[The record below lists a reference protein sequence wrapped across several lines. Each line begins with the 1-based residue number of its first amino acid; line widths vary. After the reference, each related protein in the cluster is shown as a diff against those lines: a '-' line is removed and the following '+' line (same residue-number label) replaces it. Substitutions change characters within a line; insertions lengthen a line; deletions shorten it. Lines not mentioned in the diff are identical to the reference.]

1 MNHKKRALIIGISGM
16 DGSYLAEYLLQ
27 QDYEVYGTKKD
38 NSPLVTTNIKAIE
51 SQIRFVRGDIL
62 DQQSLIEGIKS
73 AQPHEIYNLA
83 AQSFLEDCWNT
94 PETNAN
100 IIGVG
105 VLRLLEAI
113 KECDASIK
121 LFQAGSSE
129 MFGIIDTDTANE
141 LTPFCPQTPYGA
153 SKVYAYWLCKHY
165 KTYYNMYI
173 CNGILFNHESER
185 RKIQF
190 LTRKITQGVAKISL
204 GIQQNLSI
212 GNLNSARDWGYAP
225 DFVRGMWSM
234 LQQPESGD
242 YVLATGKLHT
252 VRELLEAA
260 FKAINVNDWTK
271 YVIVD
276 KKFFRPSEVSP
287 FKGDALKAKTQLNW
301 QPSITF
307 SQMIKKMVEHD
318 INLLKREL

>member
-16 DGSYLAEYLLQ
+16 DGSHLAEYLLQ

-38 NSPLVTTNIKAIE
+38 SSPLIATNIKAIE
-51 SQIRFVRGDIL
+51 SQIQFVRGDIL

-94 PETNAN
+94 PEINAN
-100 IIGVG
+100 VIGVG

-113 KECDASIK
+113 KECDTSIK

-141 LTPFCPQTPYGA
+141 LTTFCPQTPYGA
-153 SKVYAYWLCKHY
+153 SKVYAYWLCNHY
-165 KTYYNMYI
+165 KTYYNMYV

-234 LQQPESGD
+234 LQQPEPGD

-260 FKAINVNDWTK
+260 FEAINVNDWTK

-307 SQMIKKMVEHD
+307 SQMIKKMVEYD
-318 INLLKREL
+318 INLLKKEL

>member
-16 DGSYLAEYLLQ
+16 DGSHLAEYLLQ

-38 NSPLVTTNIKAIE
+38 SSPLIATNIKAIE
-51 SQIRFVRGDIL
+51 SQIQFVRGDIL

-94 PETNAN
+94 PEINAN
-100 IIGVG
+100 VIGVG

-113 KECDASIK
+113 KECDTNIK

-141 LTPFCPQTPYGA
+141 LTTFCPQTPYGA
-153 SKVYAYWLCKHY
+153 SKVYAYWLCNHY
-165 KTYYNMYI
+165 KTYYNMYV

-234 LQQPESGD
+234 LQQPEPGD

-260 FKAINVNDWTK
+260 FEAINVNDWTK

-307 SQMIKKMVEHD
+307 SQMIKKMALRA
-318 INLLKREL
+318 I